1 MTLKNY
7 NYIAIDIAK
16 DSLQVQ
22 TGHSSSSLSYDT
34 QGLEKLLTII
44 NKSERPFVICEATG
58 GYERQ
63 LLALLFKENI
73 PLSLVNPV
81 QVRAFAKSDGIR
93 AKSDPIDA
101 KVLLR
106 FAQEK
111 KLKQTL
117 PGDPKR
123 EEIAALLDR
132 RAHLSEQ
139 LAREKNRLQNSHPAI
154 VDSIS
159 KMIDIVQEQITSI
172 DELIE
177 ELIEQNTELKDS
189 FNTMIAVKGVG
200 KITAF
205 SILAFLPEIQHLGRN
220 KIIAL
225 AGIAP
230 FEKDSGKFKGKRYIQ
245 GGRAKLRKI
254 LYMAAQCAAVHNE
267 HIRKYVDGLRA
278 RGKPYKCAIV
288 AAMRKLLIHIQI
300 LLKKQQTLLA

>member
-22 TGHSSSSLSYDT
+22 IAQSSSSLAYDSE
-34 QGLEKLLTII
+34 GLKQLLAII

-63 LLALLFKENI
+63 LLAQLFKENI

-81 QVRAFAKSDGIR
+81 QVRAFAKSEGIR

-111 KLKQTL
+111 KLRQTF

-139 LAREKNRLQNSHPAI
+139 LAREKNRLQKSHPSI
-154 VDSIS
+154 VDSIR
-159 KMIDIVQEQITSI
+159 KMITIIEEQIASI

-177 ELIEQNTELKDS
+177 ELIEQDAELKNQFDA
-189 FNTMIAVKGVG
+189 MITVKGVG

-205 SILAFLPEIQHLGRN
+205 SILAFLPEVQHLSRN
-220 KIIAL
+220 KVTAL

-245 GGRAKLRKI
+245 GGRAKLRKV

-267 HIRKYVDGLRA
+267 HIKKYVDGLRA

-300 LLKKQQTLLA
+300 LIKKTQIQLA

>member
-16 DSLQVQ
+16 DSLHVQ
-22 TGHSSSSLSYDT
+22 TAQSSSSLAYDA
-34 QGLEKLLTII
+34 QGLKKLLAII

-58 GYERQ
+58 GYERK
-63 LLALLFKENI
+63 LLALLFKENV

-81 QVRAFAKSDGIR
+81 QVRAFAKSEGIR

-111 KLKQTL
+111 KLRQTP

-139 LAREKNRLQNSHPAI
+139 LDRERNRLQNSHPSI
-154 VDSIS
+154 VESIR
-159 KMIDIVQEQITSI
+159 KMITIIEEQIASI

-177 ELIEQNTELKDS
+177 ELIEQEAELKNQFDA
-189 FNTMIAVKGVG
+189 MIAVKGVG
-200 KITAF
+200 KITAV
-205 SILAFLPEIQHLGRN
+205 SILAFLPEIQHLNRN
-220 KIIAL
+220 KVIAL

-245 GGRAKLRKI
+245 GGRAKLRKV
-254 LYMAAQCAAVHNE
+254 LYMAAQCAAVHND
-267 HIRKYVDGLRA
+267 HIKKYVDGLRA

-288 AAMRKLLIHIQI
+288 AAMRKLLIHVQI
-300 LLKKQQTLLA
+300 LLKKQQFSLA